1 MATAL
6 RSPRAGA
13 RAPERRLAQFFRRE
27 VAPHIAALDAERAR
41 RRSKFIATA
50 TGSALGL
57 PVLVAALWPLGQ
69 EWAVLA
75 GVVGL
80 AIAVNVLAQQ
90 QRSFRHHLRALVMP
104 AICRAIGGLQHRAG
118 EAPEIPFDD
127 LERLGLL
134 PQHNA
139 RQIDDVFTGRHR
151 DTAFVMAETRLR
163 QRRRGGRNSR
173 RRTVF
178 RGLILAIEVPREI
191 PAPIL
196 IARDAGVLGNRFHG
210 WLKRFQSLQRV
221 ALPHPAFEAC
231 FEVYGERAEVVR
243 ETVSPGVCDALVA
256 LGEAHPKEA
265 LQGAFQGRWFYLT
278 LARRGDQFGL
288 GSLFRALDGLE
299 QEAGQVLQDIQIVHQ
314 VIDRLHR

>member
-6 RSPRAGA
+6 RSSRAGA
-13 RAPERRLAQFFRRE
+13 RTPERRLGQIYRRE
-27 VAPHIAALDAERAR
+27 IAPQIATLDAERAR
-41 RRSKFIATA
+41 RRGKFIATA

-57 PVLVAALWPLGQ
+57 PVLVAALWPLGP
-69 EWAVLA
+69 EWALLV

-90 QRSFRHHLRALVMP
+90 QRSFRHYLRALVMP

-118 EAPEIPFDD
+118 KAPEIPFDE

-151 DTAFVMAETRLR
+151 DTAFVMAEARLR
-163 QRRRGGRNSR
+163 QRRRTGRNRST
-173 RRTVF
+173 RTTF
-178 RGLILAIEVPREI
+178 RGLILAIEVPPEI

-196 IARDAGVLGNRFHG
+196 IARDAGALGNRFHG
-210 WLKRFQSLQRV
+210 WLKGFRSLQRV
-221 ALPHPAFEAC
+221 ALPHPAFEGC

-243 ETVSPGVCDALVA
+243 ETISPGVC
-256 LGEAHPKEA
+256 
-265 LQGAFQGRWFYLT
+265 GAWSPLPRPT
-278 LARRGDQFGL
+278 PRRRCRARSRAA
-288 GSLFRALDGLE
+288 GS
-299 QEAGQVLQDIQIVHQ
+299 I
-314 VIDRLHR
+314 